1 MSERRRNGLAI
12 VSLLLLGLLAGNLN
26 AQTFTATLNGRVVDS
41 SGGTVAGAKVTIRNV
56 ATNQEKTVT
65 TGTDG
70 NFVLPLLPPGE
81 YALTV
86 EAAGFKRDVRTG
98 ITLQVGQQASLEVK
112 LSVGEMTTVTEVNAD
127 VPLVQSENAS
137 LGNVVDQ
144 KKVVELPLNGRDYLQ
159 LAQLQPN
166 VFAPAQGST
175 LGFRGGLNVAGNS
188 EVANNYT
195 LDGVDNNDETTN
207 QPLHRP
213 ILDAVSEFRVVTG
226 TYAAEYGRQAG
237 GQIVVTTKSGT
248 NQFHGSGFE
257 FHRNSVLDAQNF
269 FAPSK
274 PDFTRNQFGSV
285 IGGPIRRDRTFFFG
299 GYEGQRRGQQEAGL
313 ATVPTAAMKRG
324 DFSALLADP
333 DPTKRT
339 YLKDPLK
346 SGPCSASNQTACF
359 PNNQVPTTRSPQ
371 GFGLLALY
379 PDPNRSGVNNFASVA
394 ASPLRLDQ
402 FSMRVDH
409 RLSDKDNLFGVYE
422 FSDSNEFFALANPLC
437 SARDVPGWGCTELQR
452 TQSAAIVWTR
462 TLTAHLV
469 NEARIGYTRFGFFRL
484 QEDRDQNIIGQL
496 HIGGLTDAG
505 APGHPFN
512 NGAPQLSVSGIST
525 IGGPTNLP
533 QGRHDNTY
541 HYVENMTWIHNTH
554 TMKWGLD
561 IRRFLFNSF
570 FTSFGR
576 GSFVFRGDM
585 TADPVA
591 QTGGN
596 AVADL
601 LLGLPRQADRNL
613 GEPFHNAMTFS
624 SGYYFQDDWK
634 VTPKLTLNLGLRYEL
649 NLPAVE
655 KVNKMASFDPNT
667 QTIKVAGGQEAFID
681 PSSGLLLL
689 RPRPDVGTRL
699 WATDW
704 NNFAPR
710 IGVAWRPFDG
720 NRTVIRAGYG
730 LFYNYQI
737 VGNGITPLSRNS
749 PFRQRQTAGPVSSPT
764 LNLANAFRGN
774 PSVVAPGIDPNFL
787 TAYVNQ
793 WSLGIQREIVKDLL
807 LDVSYLGSEGH
818 RLPVGV
824 NINQAI
830 PQRPGQSISLN
841 CRRPYNASFC
851 ANPATANFGYGNIT
865 GGYISSIGNSNYHA
879 LQARVERRLPKG
891 LSLVSS
897 YTWSKSI
904 DDNPGISTSSDSSNV
919 FAQDARNLG
928 AERSASDF
936 DTRHRWVFSYVY
948 DLPFGTGRRFSPSN
962 RFAGAMVSGWQLTGI
977 LTLQPGRPFT
987 PLLAQDVSNTNG
999 GSDRPNLI
1007 GDWHVANPSTDHW
1020 FNTCT
1025 LLANGTRLNNLCA
1038 AGQSPAWQVPVA
1050 GTFGNAG
1057 RNILRG
1063 DGLKNFD
1070 LGLYR
1075 KFVLT
1080 ERQELQFRAEIFNLA
1095 NHPNFYF
1102 PDANMLAAANRGSGS
1117 FGTITRAAFQAQT
1130 GAQRQIQLALKYVF

>member
-1 MSERRRNGLAI
+1 MSKRERNYLPL
-12 VSLLLLGLLAGNLN
+12 VLLLGLPFLAGNLG
-26 AQTFTATLNGRVVDS
+26 AQTFTATLNGRVLDPS
-41 SGGTVAGAKVTIRNV
+41 SAAVSGAKVTIHNV
-56 ATNQEKTVT
+56 GTNREQTLV

-70 NFVLPLLPPGE
+70 SFVFPLLPAGQ
-81 YALTV
+81 YALSV
-86 EAAGFKRDVRTG
+86 EAAGFKKEVRSG
-98 ITLQVGQQASLEVK
+98 IVLQVGQQAGLEVK
-112 LSVGEMTTVTEVNAD
+112 LSVGELTTITEVNAD
-127 VPLVQSENAS
+127 VPLVQSENAA
-137 LGNVVDQ
+137 LGDVVDQ

-175 LGFRGGLNVAGNS
+175 LGFRGGFNVAGNS
-188 EVANNYT
+188 EVANNYI

-213 ILDAVSEFRVVTG
+213 ILDAVQEFRVVTG

-237 GQIVVTTKSGT
+237 GQIIVSTKSGT
-248 NQFHGSGFE
+248 NQLHGAGWE
-257 FHRNSVLDAQNF
+257 FHRNSVFDARNF
-269 FAPSK
+269 FAPRK
-274 PDFTRNQFGSV
+274 PDFSRNQFGGV
-285 IGGPIRRDRTFFFG
+285 LGGPIRHDRTFFFG

-313 ATVPTAAMKRG
+313 AKVPTLEMKRG

-333 DPTKRT
+333 DPANRT
-339 YLKDPLK
+339 YLRDPLK
-346 SGPCSASNQTACF
+346 SGICSASDQTACF
-359 PNNQVPTTRSPQ
+359 PNNQVPTNRSPQ

-379 PDPNRSGVNNFASVA
+379 PDPNRSGVNNFVSGT
-394 ASPLRLDQ
+394 ASPFRLDQ

-409 RLSDKDNLFGVYE
+409 KLTDKDNIFGIYE
-422 FSDSNEFFALANPLC
+422 FADSNEFFAIANPLC

-462 TLTAHLV
+462 TITTHLV
-469 NEARIGYTRFGFFRL
+469 NEARIGYSRFGFFRL
-484 QEDRDQNIIGQL
+484 QEDRDQDVVNRLG
-496 HIGGLTDAG
+496 IGGLTDAG

-512 NGAPQLSVSGIST
+512 NGAPQLSVSGAAT

-541 HYVENMTWIHNTH
+541 HYVENMTWIHNRH

-576 GSFVFRGDM
+576 GAFVFRGDF
-585 TADPVA
+585 T
-591 QTGGN
+591 GN

-649 NLPAVE
+649 NLPAIE

-667 QTIKVAGGQEAFID
+667 ATIKVAGGFEALPITDTSVPGFY
-681 PSSGLLLL
+681 LRL
-689 RPRPDVGTRL
+689 RPRPDVGRRL
-699 WATDW
+699 WNTDW
-704 NNFAPR
+704 NNLGPR
-710 IGVAWRPFDG
+710 VGLAWRPFGG

-749 PFRQRQTAGPVSSPT
+749 PFRQRQTAGPVASPT
-764 LNLANAFRGN
+764 LNLVNAFTGA
-774 PSVVAPGIDPNFL
+774 PSIVAPGIDPNFS

-793 WSLGIQREIVKDLL
+793 WSFGIQREVVKDLSV
-807 LDVSYLGSEGH
+807 DVSYLGSEGH
-818 RLPVGV
+818 KLPVGV
-824 NINQAI
+824 NINQAM
-830 PQRPGQSISLN
+830 PGPGLIKD
-841 CRRPYNASFC
+841 RRPF
-851 ANPATANFGYGNIT
+851 PDYGNIT
-865 GGYISSIGNSNYHA
+865 GGYISSLGNSNYHA

-904 DDNPGISTSSDSSNV
+904 DDNAGISTGSDSSSA

-948 DLPFGTGRRFSPSN
+948 DLPFGTGRRYSPSN
-962 RFAGAMVSGWQLTGI
+962 RFAGALVSGWQLTGI
-977 LTLQPGRPFT
+977 LTLQTGRAFT
-987 PLLAQDVSNTNG
+987 PLLAQDISNTAG

-1007 GDWHVANPSTDHW
+1007 GDWHLPNPSTDRW

-1025 LLANGTRLNNLCA
+1025 LLADGTRLNNLCPS
-1038 AGQSPAWQVPVA
+1038 GLSPAWQVPAA

-1063 DGLKNFD
+1063 DGLRNFD
-1070 LGLYR
+1070 VGLYR
-1075 KFVLT
+1075 QFKIT
-1080 ERQELQFRAEIFNLA
+1080 EGQAVQFRAEVFNLT

-1102 PDANMLAAANRGSGS
+1102 PAANILSTSTRGDST
-1117 FGTITRAAFQAQT
+1117 FGTITRAAFQSQT
-1130 GAQRQIQLALKYVF
+1130 GAQRQIQFAVKYVF

>member
-1 MSERRRNGLAI
+1 MSERIRSGSAM
-12 VSLLLLGLLAGNLN
+12 VLLLALFFWAGNLR
-26 AQTFTATLNGRVVDS
+26 AQTFTATLNGRVLDPS
-41 SGGTVAGAKVTIRNV
+41 SAAVSGAKVTIHN
-56 ATNQEKTVT
+56 AGTNREQTIVT
-65 TGTDG
+65 GADG
-70 NFVLPLLPPGE
+70 GFVFPLLPAGE
-81 YALTV
+81 YSLSV
-86 EAAGFKRDVRTG
+86 EATGFRKVVRSG
-98 ITLQVGQQASLEVK
+98 IVLQVGQQAGLEVK
-112 LSVGEMTTVTEVNAD
+112 LSIGELTTITEVSAD

-175 LGFRGGLNVAGNS
+175 LGFRGGINVAGNS

-195 LDGVDNNDETTN
+195 LDGIDNNDETTN

-248 NQFHGSGFE
+248 NQLHGSGFE
-257 FHRNSVLDAQNF
+257 FHRNSIFDAQNF
-269 FAPSK
+269 FAPNK
-274 PDFTRNQFGSV
+274 PEFTRNQFGGV
-285 IGGPIRRDRTFFFG
+285 IGGPLRHDRTFFFA

-313 ATVPTAAMKRG
+313 AKVPTAEMKRG
-324 DFSALLADP
+324 DFSALLTDP
-333 DPTKRT
+333 DPAKRT
-339 YLKDPLK
+339 YLKDPFK
-346 SGPCSASNQTACF
+346 SGTCSSSDQTACF

-379 PDPNRSGVNNFASVA
+379 PDPNRPGANNFASVA

-402 FSMRVDH
+402 FSVRIDH
-409 RLSDKDNLFGVYE
+409 RLSDKDNLFGIYE
-422 FSDSNEFFALANPLC
+422 FADSNEFFALANPLC

-462 TLTAHLV
+462 SITTHLV
-469 NEARIGYTRFGFFRL
+469 NEARIGYSRFGFFRL
-484 QEDRDQNIIGQL
+484 QQDRDQDVIRRLG
-496 HIGGLTDAG
+496 IGGLTDAG
-505 APGHPFN
+505 DPGHPFN
-512 NGAPQLSVSGIST
+512 NGAPQLSVTGIST

-576 GSFVFRGDM
+576 GSFNFRGDF
-585 TADPVA
+585 T
-591 QTGGN
+591 GN

-634 VTPKLTLNLGLRYEL
+634 VTSKLTLNLGLRYEL

-689 RPRPDVGTRL
+689 RSRPDVGRRL

-710 IGVAWRPFDG
+710 IGLAWRPFGG
-720 NRTVIRAGYG
+720 NRTVIRTGYG

-749 PFRQRQTAGPVSSPT
+749 PFRQRQTAGPVSNPT
-764 LNLANAFRGN
+764 LNLANAFTGN

-793 WSLGIQREIVKDLL
+793 WSFGVQREIVKDLL
-807 LDVSYLGSEGH
+807 MDVSYLGSEGH
-818 RLPVGV
+818 KLPVGV

-830 PQRPGQSISLN
+830 PQRPGQNISLN

-851 ANPATANFGYGNIT
+851 ANPATASLGFGSIT

-904 DDNPGISTSSDSSNV
+904 DDNAGISTGSDSSNA

-928 AERSASDF
+928 AERSVSDF

-948 DLPFGTGRRFSPSN
+948 DLPFGTGRRYSPSN
-962 RFAGAMVSGWQLTGI
+962 RFAGAMVSGWQFTGI
-977 LTLQPGRPFT
+977 LTLQTGRPFT
-987 PLLAQDVSNTNG
+987 PLLAQDISNTSGN
-999 GSDRPNLI
+999 SDRPNLI
-1007 GDWHVANPSTDHW
+1007 GDWHLANPSADSW

-1025 LLANGTRLNNLCA
+1025 LLADGTRLNNLCPS
-1038 AGQSPAWQVPVA
+1038 GLSPAWQVPAA

-1063 DGLKNFD
+1063 DGLRNLD

-1075 KFVLT
+1075 EFKIT
-1080 ERQELQFRAEIFNLA
+1080 ERQGVQVRAEMFNLA

-1102 PDANMLAAANRGSGS
+1102 PGANILAAATRGDSS
-1117 FGTITRAAFQAQT
+1117 FGTVTRAAFQSQT
-1130 GAQRQIQLALKYVF
+1130 GAQRQIQFAVKYMF

>member
-1 MSERRRNGLAI
+1 MSERRRNGLAR

-26 AQTFTATLNGRVVDS
+26 AQTFTATLNGRVVDT

-98 ITLQVGQQASLEVK
+98 ITLQVGQQAGLEVN

-213 ILDAVSEFRVVTG
+213 ILDAVQEFRVVTG

-237 GQIVVTTKSGT
+237 GQIIVSTKSGT
-248 NQFHGSGFE
+248 NQLHGSGFE
-257 FHRNSVLDAQNF
+257 FHRNSIFDAQNF
-269 FAPSK
+269 FAPNK
-274 PDFTRNQFGSV
+274 PEFTRNQFGGV
-285 IGGPIRRDRTFFFG
+285 IGGPIRHDRTFFFA

-313 ATVPTAAMKRG
+313 AKVPTAAMKRG
-324 DFSALLADP
+324 DFSALLANP
-333 DPTKRT
+333 DPAKRT
-339 YLKDPLK
+339 YLRDPER
-346 SGPCSASNQTACF
+346 SGPCNASIQTACF
-359 PNNQVPTTRSPQ
+359 PGNQVPTTRSPQ
-371 GFGLLALY
+371 GAGLLALY
-379 PDPNRSGVNNFASVA
+379 PDPNRAGPNNFVSAA
-394 ASPLRLDQ
+394 ASPFRLDQ
-402 FSMRVDH
+402 FSVRVDH
-409 RLSDKDNLFGVYE
+409 KLTDKDNIFGVYE
-422 FSDSNEFFALANPLC
+422 FADSNEFFAIANPLC

-462 TLTAHLV
+462 TLTTHLV
-469 NEARIGYTRFGFFRL
+469 NEARIGYSRFGFFRL
-484 QEDRDQNIIGQL
+484 QQDRDQDVISRLG
-496 HIGGLTDAG
+496 IGGLTDAG

-541 HYVENMTWIHNTH
+541 HYVENMTLIHNSH

-576 GSFVFRGDM
+576 GSFNFQG
-585 TADPVA
+585 TF
-591 QTGGN
+591 TGN

-601 LLGLPRQADRNL
+601 LLGLPRQADRNI

-634 VTPKLTLNLGLRYEL
+634 ITPKLTLNLGLRYEL
-649 NLPAVE
+649 NLPPIE
-655 KVNKMASFDPNT
+655 KVNKMASFDPT
-667 QTIKVAGGQEAFID
+667 TGTIKVAGGFEALPISDTSVPGFY
-681 PSSGLLLL
+681 LLL
-689 RPRPDVGTRL
+689 RSRPDVGRRL
-699 WATDW
+699 WKTDW

-710 IGVAWRPFDG
+710 VGVAWRPFGG
-720 NRTVIRAGYG
+720 NRTVIRTGYG

-749 PFRQRQTAGPVSSPT
+749 PVRQRQTAGPIAKGAAPT
-764 LNLANAFRGN
+764 LSLANAFTGS
-774 PSVVAPGIDPNFL
+774 PSVVAPGIDPNFV

-793 WSLGIQREIVKDLL
+793 WSLGVQREVVKDLV
-807 LDVSYLGSEGH
+807 LDVSYLGSESH
-818 RLPVGV
+818 KLPVGV

-830 PQRPGQSISLN
+830 PGPGSIAS
-841 CRRPYNASFC
+841 RRPYK
-851 ANPATANFGYGNIT
+851 GYGNIT

-879 LQARVERRLPKG
+879 LQARLERRLPKG

-897 YTWSKSI
+897 YTWSKAI
-904 DDNPGISTSSDSSNV
+904 DSDSGISTGSDSSGS
-919 FAQDARNLG
+919 AQNARNLQ
-928 AERSASDF
+928 AERSASDY

-948 DLPFGTGRRFSPSN
+948 DLPFGSGRRYSPSN
-962 RFAGAMVSGWQLTGI
+962 RFAGALVGGWQLTGI
-977 LTLQPGRPFT
+977 LTLQTGRPFT
-987 PLLAQDVSNTNG
+987 VYVGQDNSSTAGNN
-999 GSDRPNLI
+999 DRPNLI
-1007 GDWHVANPSTDHW
+1007 GDWRVPNPSTDRW

-1025 LLANGTRLNNLCA
+1025 LLAAGTPVNCS
-1038 AGQSPAWQVPVA
+1038 AGQSPAWQIPA
-1050 GTFGNAG
+1050 SGTFGNVG
-1057 RNILRG
+1057 RNTLRG
-1063 DGLKNFD
+1063 DGLRNFD

-1075 KFVLT
+1075 AFKIT
-1080 ERQELQFRAEIFNLA
+1080 ERQGLQFRAEIFNLT

-1102 PDANMLAAANRGSGS
+1102 PGATVLSDPTTGNSS

>member
-1 MSERRRNGLAI
+1 MSRQGRTGVVM
-12 VSLLLLGLLAGNLN
+12 VSLLALTLLTGNLS
-26 AQTFTATLNGRVVDS
+26 AQTFTATLNGQVMDS
-41 SGGTVAGAKVTIRNV
+41 SGGAVAGAKVTIRNV
-56 ATNQEKTVT
+56 ATNREQTVA
-65 TGTDG
+65 TGTEG
-70 NFVLPLLPPGE
+70 SFVFPLLPAGE

-86 EAAGFKRDVRTG
+86 EASGFKKEMRSG
-98 ITLQVGQQASLEVK
+98 IVLQVGQQAGLQLT
-112 LSVGEMTTVTEVNAD
+112 LSIGELTTATEVNAD

-175 LGFRGGLNVAGNS
+175 LGFRGGINVAGNS

-248 NQFHGSGFE
+248 NQFHGSAFE
-257 FHRNSVLDAQNF
+257 FHRNSIFDAQNF
-269 FAPSK
+269 FAPNK
-274 PDFTRNQFGSV
+274 PEFTRNQFGGV
-285 IGGPIRRDRTFFFG
+285 VGGPIRHDRTFFFA
-299 GYEGQRRGQQEAGL
+299 GYEGQRRGQQEASL
-313 ATVPTAAMKRG
+313 ARVPTKEMKSG
-324 DFSALLADP
+324 DFSALLADS

-339 YLKDPLK
+339 YLRDPLK
-346 SGPCSASNQTACF
+346 SGPCNASNQTACF
-359 PNNQVPTTRSPQ
+359 PGNQVPTTRSPQ
-371 GFGLLALY
+371 GAGLLTLY
-379 PDPNRSGVNNFASVA
+379 PDPNRAGPNNFVSAA
-394 ASPLRLDQ
+394 ASPFRLDQ
-402 FSMRVDH
+402 FSVRIDH
-409 RLSDKDNLFGVYE
+409 KLTNKDYLFGVYE
-422 FSDSNEFFALANPLC
+422 FADSTEFFALANPLC
-437 SARDVPGWGCTELQR
+437 SARDVPGWGCDELQR
-452 TQSAAIVWTR
+452 TQTAAIVWTR
-462 TLTAHLV
+462 TLTTHLI
-469 NEARIGYTRFGFFRL
+469 NEARIGYSRFGFFRL
-484 QEDRDQNIIGQL
+484 QQDRDQDVIRRLG
-496 HIGGLTDAG
+496 IGGLTDAG
-505 APGHPFN
+505 DPSHPFN

-541 HYVENMTWIHNTH
+541 HYVENMTLIHNTH

-576 GSFVFRGDM
+576 GSFSFQGQF
-585 TADPVA
+585 T
-591 QTGGN
+591 GN

-601 LLGLPRQADRNL
+601 LLGLPRQADRNI

-634 VTPKLTLNLGLRYEL
+634 IAPKLTLNLGLRYEL

-667 QTIKVAGGQEAFID
+667 GTIKVAGGLEALPISDTSVPGFYMR
-681 PSSGLLLL
+681 L
-689 RPRPDVGTRL
+689 RPRPDVGRRL
-699 WATDW
+699 WKTDW
-704 NNFAPR
+704 NNLAPR
-710 IGVAWRPFDG
+710 IGVAWRPFRG

-749 PFRQRQTAGPVSSPT
+749 PFRQRQTAGPVSAPS
-764 LNLANAFRGN
+764 LSLANAFTGS
-774 PSVVAPGIDPNFL
+774 PSFVAPGIDPNFV

-793 WSLGIQREIVKDLL
+793 WSLGAQRELAKDLV
-807 LDVSYLGSEGH
+807 LDVSYVGSEGH
-818 RLPVGV
+818 KLPVGV
-824 NINQAI
+824 NINQAL
-830 PQRPGQSISLN
+830 PGPGMIN
-841 CRRPYNASFC
+841 DRRPF
-851 ANPATANFGYGNIT
+851 PDYGNIT

-879 LQARVERRLPKG
+879 LQARAERRLPKG
-891 LSLVSS
+891 LSFVSS
-897 YTWSKSI
+897 YTWSKAI
-904 DDNPGISTSSDSSNV
+904 DGNPGISTSSDSSNV
-919 FAQDARNLG
+919 FGQDARNLQ
-928 AERSASDF
+928 AERSASDY
-936 DTRHRWVFSYVY
+936 DTRHRCVFSYVY
-948 DLPFGTGRRFSPSN
+948 DLPFGSGGRYSPSN
-962 RFAGAMVSGWQLTGI
+962 RFAGALVGGWQLTGI
-977 LTLQPGRPFT
+977 LTLQTGRPFT
-987 PLLAQDVSNTNG
+987 AYVGQDNSNTGG

-1007 GDWHVANPSTDHW
+1007 GDWHLPNPNTDRW

-1025 LLANGTRLNNLCA
+1025 LLATGTRVNCSA
-1038 AGQSPAWQVPVA
+1038 EDSPAWQIPA
-1050 GTFGNAG
+1050 LGTFGNAG

-1075 KFVLT
+1075 AFKFT
-1080 ERQELQFRAEIFNLA
+1080 ERQGLQFRAELFNLT

-1102 PDANMLAAANRGSGS
+1102 PEALVLSAPNRGNSS

-1130 GAQRQIQLALKYVF
+1130 GAQRQIQFALKYVF